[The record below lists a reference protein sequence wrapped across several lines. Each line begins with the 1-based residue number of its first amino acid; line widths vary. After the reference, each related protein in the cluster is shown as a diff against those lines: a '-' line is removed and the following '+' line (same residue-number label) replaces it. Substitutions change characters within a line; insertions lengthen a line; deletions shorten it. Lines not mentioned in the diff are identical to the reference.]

1 MFLLQRKETSRTCA
15 RKKKISETRK
25 KKMMRPRCFLDISIG
40 EELEGRIVVELYNDV
55 VPKTVENFRALC
67 TGERGIGP
75 NTSVPL
81 HFKVSFVL
89 CLWFLAILFLIF
101 CLHLKDCGN
110 GGLIVMAFEKI
121 MKGHC
126 CFFFFLSMNVV
137 LVGWLLNLDHRWF

>member
-1 MFLLQRKETSRTCA
+1 
-15 RKKKISETRK
+15 
-25 KKMMRPRCFLDISIG
+25 MRPRCFLDISIG

-89 CLWFLAILFLIF
+89 CLWFLAI
-101 CLHLKDCGN
+101 
-110 GGLIVMAFEKI
+110 
-121 MKGHC
+121 
-126 CFFFFLSMNVV
+126 
-137 LVGWLLNLDHRWF
+137 